1 MAEKYTSLMA
11 LVLDGPVEDVRG
23 VVEDARA
30 SGSVDRHSP
39 VGDPVEA
46 AEVAWGGRMQKA
58 VVRRVEDDEGRPLLR
73 AETYVGAE
81 GLRQG
86 MRRHGQLLRGLAEH
100 VGPAVVAVRDVS
112 ADVEHDRSWL
122 DRIAAGE
129 VGQEDAIHVHHEGRG
144 TFWVHT
150 HGAARFDVP
159 DLELYGLNR
168 SQLEGAGT
176 VLRHVHPQLL
186 DRGLQAELDLPDGT
200 PVYLVP
206 VLEAWGRLPLDWPGV
221 GRAGQPREGHDGPR
235 ATLSI
240 LHGKRFGRYRKDLE
254 GVLGHL

>member
-1 MAEKYTSLMA
+1 MAEKYTSMMA
-11 LVLDGPVEDVRG
+11 LVLAQQVPDVRA

-30 SGSVDRHSP
+30 SGAVDRHSP
-39 VGDPVEA
+39 VGDPAEA

-58 VVRRVEDDEGRPLLR
+58 VIRRVEGDEGQPLLR

-86 MRRHGQLLRGLAEH
+86 LRRHAQLLRGLVEH
-100 VGPAVVAVRDVS
+100 VGREVRAVRDLS
-112 ADVEHDRSWL
+112 SDQEHGLGWL
-122 DRIAAGE
+122 DRVAGGE
-129 VGQEDAIHVHHEGRG
+129 VRQEDAIHLHHEGQG

-159 DLELYGLNR
+159 DLELYGVKR
-168 SQLEGAGT
+168 SQIEGAER
-176 VLRHVHPQLL
+176 VLRHVHPQIL
-186 DRGLQAELDLPDGT
+186 DRGLQAELTLPDGT

-206 VLEAWGRLPLDWPGV
+206 ALEAWGRLPLDWPGV

-240 LHGKRFGRYRKDLE
+240 LHPPRFGRYRKDLE
-254 GVLGHL
+254 GVLEHL